1 MSIPLADSQATEAL
15 GRALAGTRPARAVVH
30 LRGEL
35 GAGKST
41 LARALLRELGVQ
53 GPIRSP
59 TYTLVERYPIP
70 GGEAWHLDLYRI
82 GNAAELDFLG
92 LDGDEAT
99 LWLVEWPERGGQAL
113 PAPDLRIDLA
123 QAGTGRE
130 AGLEAGTATGRAWLE
145 ALRRKA
151 GLQPLSAG

>member
-82 GNAAELDFLG
+82 GNPGELEFLG
-92 LDGDEAT
+92 LDPAEAR
-99 LWLVEWPERGGQAL
+99 LWLVEWPERGQGAL
-113 PAPDLRIDLA
+113 PASDLDIELA
-123 QAGTGRE
+123 VEGEGRRCRLLPRSPI
-130 AGLEAGTATGRAWLE
+130 GQGWLE
-145 ALRRKA
+145 
-151 GLQPLSAG
+151 GLASG